1 MWESVHLLMWAF
13 STGFFCTSTH
23 IRTRVGVRMSWVSTI
38 HSHTHT
44 HTHASTHAHARTEQR
59 IQLRSAA
66 HPRLSNILSA
76 QPKNHNWTLWEALI
90 QSTVTMLSETKST
103 ACSQHINSHLTLSPY
118 LSPSLSL
125 SPCFLYHSRSR
136 SLSPLCLCC
145 LVFFPIL
152 AASLPL
158 TLSLLHRCVI
168 ELLNMLLKLTY
179 CTRMPNID
187 RDFLC
192 SSFLGKSNTSTS
204 SKCVG
209 TINRAFKNAP
219 GVTLH

>member
-1 MWESVHLLMWAF
+1 M
-13 STGFFCTSTH
+13 C
-23 IRTRVGVRMSWVSTI
+23 WVSTI

-44 HTHASTHAHARTEQR
+44 HVPAHTLTCTHAHTHTEQR

-125 SPCFLYHSRSR
+125 SL
-136 SLSPLCLCC
+136 SLLASSIALALSPSPLCLLPC
-145 LVFFPIL
+145 LFPIL
-152 AASLPL
+152 AASFPL

-192 SSFLGKSNTSTS
+192 SSFLGKSNTSIS
-204 SKCVG
+204 SKCIG
-209 TINRAFKNAP
+209 TINKAFKNAL